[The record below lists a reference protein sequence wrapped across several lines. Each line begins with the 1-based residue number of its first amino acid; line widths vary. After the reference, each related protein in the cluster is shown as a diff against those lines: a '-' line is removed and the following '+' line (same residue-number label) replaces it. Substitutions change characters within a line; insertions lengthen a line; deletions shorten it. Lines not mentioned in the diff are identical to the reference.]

1 MMKEKLLNKLV
12 HRMVRETVRFK
23 YAKVDG
29 TIREANGTLKE
40 DMLPPTKGTI
50 RNTSDSV
57 QVYYD
62 TDKQSWRSFK
72 KENLIEIL

>member
-1 MMKEKLLNKLV
+1 MMKEKLLNNLV

-50 RNTSDSV
+50 RKTSDKV

-62 TDKQSWRSFK
+62 TEKKSWRSFK
-72 KENLIEIL
+72 KENLLEII